1 MLNDSGINGDFPEV
15 ADTTY
20 TSSNESNGEPV
31 SASYTFDKK
40 CDSFKRSI

>member
-20 TSSNESNGEPV
+20 DSSELNEVAV
-31 SASYTFDKK
+31 SDFDTVH
-40 CDSFKRSI
+40 